1 MDGPFKKDC
10 SMKSSPPKLFLRTAK
25 GLGNIILILFKNLQ
39 LKGMAETLGR
49 ILRKSPFFFFIQI
62 SGDYGN
68 MGCQVFKGG
77 TKLDRFL
84 PKNKHI
90 QRKLL
95 NFENWV
101 SF

>member
-1 MDGPFKKDC
+1 MQKVKPEKQQRC
-10 SMKSSPPKLFLRTAK
+10 HTHIHISLMYL
-25 GLGNIILILFKNLQ
+25 
-39 LKGMAETLGR
+39 
-49 ILRKSPFFFFIQI
+49 FFFIQI